1 MNSQSRHRSIRIRTA
16 ISDGSSAPRKAG
28 MRITLGVTG
37 GVAAYKAA
45 ELVRRLQQDG
55 FTVQVVMTRSARE
68 FVTPLTFA
76 SLSGQKVITDLFG
89 DSSGGEANL
98 ESAIEHIAVA
108 QRTDLLLV
116 APATADIIA
125 KFARGIA
132 DDFLTTLYLAS
143 TAPVVVAPAMNVN
156 MWNHT
161 ATQENVEM
169 LRARGVKIVD
179 PAEGYLACGMIGAG
193 RLAGQDDIV
202 AAVREVLKTQ
212 RDLDGETVLITAGP
226 TCEDLDPVRYL
237 TNCSSGKMGYAVG
250 GAAAL
255 RGATGMLDRRPVDLE
270 VPARVQRVDV
280 RTARE
285 MHNAVVER
293 IADSSVAILAAAVAD
308 YRPVEQ
314 HAKKIKKGNAPLTI
328 SLEPT
333 TDILAEAA
341 RNKGQRIIVGFAAET
356 DHVAENA
363 RKKLAAKN
371 ADLIVAND
379 VTAEGAGFDH
389 DTNIVTLFSRDGRD
403 LALPKM
409 SKSEVAQ
416 RILDEV
422 VRLRSVLD
430 TTAALKR
437 SGV

>member
-1 MNSQSRHRSIRIRTA
+1 
-16 ISDGSSAPRKAG
+16 

-55 FTVQVVMTRSARE
+55 FSVQVVMTRGARE

-76 SLSGQKVITDLFG
+76 ALSGQKVITDLFA

-116 APATADIIA
+116 APATADILA

-156 MWNHT
+156 MWNHA
-161 ATQENVEM
+161 ATQENVKM
-169 LRARGVKIVD
+169 LRARGVNVVD
-179 PAEGYLACGMIGAG
+179 PAEGYLACGMTGAG
-193 RLAGQDDIV
+193 RLAGQEAIV
-202 AAVREVLKTQ
+202 AAVREALKAQ

-226 TCEDLDPVRYL
+226 TCEDLDPVRYI
-237 TNCSSGKMGYAVG
+237 TNRSSGKMGYAVAE
-250 GAAAL
+250 AAAL
-255 RGATGMLDRRPVDLE
+255 RGAKVILVSGPTNLE
-270 VPARVQRVDV
+270 VPAGVERIDV

-285 MHNAVVER
+285 MHHAVVDH
-293 IADSSVAILAAAVAD
+293 IAGASIAIFAAAVAD
-308 YRPVEQ
+308 YRPTEQ
-314 HAKKIKKGNAPLTI
+314 HAEKIKKNNAPLTI

-333 TDILAEAA
+333 SDILAEVAK
-341 RNKGQRIIVGFAAET
+341 NKGQKIIVGFAAET
-356 DHVAENA
+356 DRIAENA
-363 RKKLAAKN
+363 RKKLSAKN

-379 VTAEGAGFDH
+379 VTAEGAGFDQ
-389 DTNIVTLFSRDGRD
+389 DTNVVTLFSSDGRD

-422 VRLRSVLD
+422 LRLRTVLLGT
-430 TTAALKR
+430 TTAKR
-437 SGV
+437 SGA

>member
-1 MNSQSRHRSIRIRTA
+1 
-16 ISDGSSAPRKAG
+16 

-45 ELVRRLQQDG
+45 ELVRRLQQES
-55 FTVQVVMTRSARE
+55 FSVQVVMTRGARE

-76 SLSGQKVITDLFG
+76 ALSGQKVITDLFG
-89 DSSGGEANL
+89 DSSGSEANL

-116 APATADIIA
+116 APATADILA

-156 MWNHT
+156 MWNHA
-161 ATQENVEM
+161 ATQENVKM
-169 LRARGVKIVD
+169 LRARGVNVVD
-179 PAEGYLACGMIGAG
+179 PAEGYLACGMTGAG
-193 RLAGQDDIV
+193 RLAGQEAIV
-202 AAVREVLKTQ
+202 AAVREAFKAQ

-226 TCEDLDPVRYL
+226 TCEDLDPVRYI
-237 TNCSSGKMGYAVG
+237 TNRSSGKMGYAVAE
-250 GAAAL
+250 AAAL
-255 RGATGMLDRRPVDLE
+255 RGAKVILVSGPTSLE
-270 VPARVQRVDV
+270 APAGVERIDV
-280 RTARE
+280 RTARD
-285 MHNAVVER
+285 MHHAVVDR
-293 IADSSVAILAAAVAD
+293 IGGASIAVLAAAVSD
-308 YRPVEQ
+308 YRPAEQ
-314 HAKKIKKGNAPLTI
+314 HAEKIKKNNAPLSI

-333 TDILAEAA
+333 TDILAEVAK
-341 RNKGQRIIVGFAAET
+341 NKGQKIVVGFAAET

-363 RKKLAAKN
+363 RKKLSAKN

-379 VTAEGAGFDH
+379 VTAEGAGFDQ
-389 DTNIVTLFSRDGRD
+389 DTNIVTLFSSDGRD

-409 SKSEVAQ
+409 SKAEVAQ

-422 VRLRSVLD
+422 LRLRTVLLG
-430 TTAALKR
+430 TTAAKR
-437 SGV
+437 SV

>member
-1 MNSQSRHRSIRIRTA
+1 
-16 ISDGSSAPRKAG
+16 

-45 ELVRRLQQDG
+45 ELVRLLQKDG
-55 FTVQVVMTRSARE
+55 FNVQVVMTRGARE

-76 SLSGQKVITDLFG
+76 ALSGQKVITDLFG

-116 APATADIIA
+116 APATADILA
-125 KFARGIA
+125 RFARGIA

-143 TAPVVVAPAMNVN
+143 TAPVVMAPAMNVN
-156 MWNHT
+156 MWNHA
-161 ATQENVEM
+161 ATQENVEK

-179 PAEGYLACGMIGAG
+179 PDEGYLACGMTGAG
-193 RLAGQDDIV
+193 RLASQNAIV
-202 AAVREVLKTQ
+202 AAVRETLKSQ

-226 TCEDLDPVRYL
+226 TREDLDPVRYIS
-237 TNCSSGKMGYAVG
+237 NRSSGKMGYAVAE
-250 GAAAL
+250 AAAR
-255 RGATGMLDRRPVDLE
+255 RGAKVILVSGPVNLE
-270 VPARVQRVDV
+270 VPAGVDRIDV

-285 MHNAVVER
+285 MHNAVVDR
-293 IADSSVAILAAAVAD
+293 FAHASIAIFAAAVAD
-308 YRPVEQ
+308 YRPVGPHTE
-314 HAKKIKKGNAPLTI
+314 KIKKSDAALTI

-333 TDILAEAA
+333 TDILAEVAK
-341 RNKGQRIIVGFAAET
+341 NKGQRIVVGFAAET

-379 VTAEGAGFDH
+379 VTAEGAGFDQ

-403 LALPKM
+403 LALPKLT
-409 SKSEVAQ
+409 KSEVAQ

-422 VRLRSVLD
+422 LRLRGVLHG
-430 TTAALKR
+430 TAEAKR
-437 SGV
+437 SRV

>member
-1 MNSQSRHRSIRIRTA
+1 
-16 ISDGSSAPRKAG
+16 

-45 ELVRRLQQDG
+45 ELVRRLQQEG
-55 FTVQVVMTRSARE
+55 HSVQVVMTRAARE

-76 SLSGQKVITDLFG
+76 ALSGQKVISDLFS

-125 KFARGIA
+125 KFARGVA

-156 MWNHT
+156 MWNHA
-161 ATQENVEM
+161 ATRENVET
-169 LRARGVKIVD
+169 LRARGVNIVEPD
-179 PAEGYLACGMIGAG
+179 EGYLACGMTGPG
-193 RLAGQDDIV
+193 RLAGIEEIL
-202 AAVREVLKTQ
+202 AAVHEVTKAQ
-212 RDLDGETVLITAGP
+212 RDLDGETILVSAGP
-226 TCEDLDPVRYL
+226 TCEDLDPVRYIS
-237 TNCSSGKMGYAVG
+237 NRSSGKMGYAVAE
-250 GAAAL
+250 AAAR
-255 RGATGMLDRRPVDLE
+255 RGAKVILISGPVNLE
-270 VPARVQRVDV
+270 TPAGVERMDV
-280 RTARE
+280 RSAQE
-285 MHNAVVER
+285 MHRAVVER
-293 IADSSVAILAAAVAD
+293 FAGASVAILAAAVAD
-308 YRPVEQ
+308 YRPAARRAE
-314 HAKKIKKGNAPLTI
+314 KIKKGAAPLTF

-333 TDILAEAA
+333 TDILAEVAK
-341 RNKGQRIIVGFAAET
+341 NKGRKIVVGFAAET

-363 RKKLAAKN
+363 RKKLASKN

-379 VTAEGAGFDH
+379 VTAEGAGFDR
-389 DTNIVTLFSRDGRD
+389 DTNVVTLFSRDGRD

-409 SKSEVAQ
+409 PKSEVAQ

-422 VRLRSVLD
+422 IRLRAVLQ
-430 TTAALKR
+430 TPAAR
-437 SGV
+437 HSNV